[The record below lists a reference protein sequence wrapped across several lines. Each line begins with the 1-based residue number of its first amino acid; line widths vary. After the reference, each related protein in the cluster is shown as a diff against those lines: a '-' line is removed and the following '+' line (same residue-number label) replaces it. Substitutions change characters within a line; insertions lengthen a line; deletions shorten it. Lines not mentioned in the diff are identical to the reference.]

1 MTSRAQLDR
10 EIIACLAK
18 PESVGRMAALHQHL
32 VWAHEHAMRGYE
44 LIRKSNTATANLD
57 AAMQFQ
63 ATADEFAEAGKIAKV
78 HDPRTVKIARE
89 QVRAYEALRRKH
101 EHIAKRGGEK
111 RA

>member
-10 EIIACLAK
+10 EITACLAK

-44 LIRKSNTATANLD
+44 LIRKSDSADAHLEAAT
-57 AAMQFQ
+57 QFQ

-89 QVRAYEALRRKH
+89 QVRAYEALRRRH
-101 EHIAKRGGEK
+101 DNIAEAKRGRG
-111 RA
+111 